1 MADPITDVGGEA
13 AFPTR
18 FSGPG
23 QSPGFLLW
31 QATNAWQRRI
41 RAVLEPLEVTHV
53 QFVLLASLGWLT
65 REGGAPTQADL
76 ARQAHT
82 DVMMTSQVLRA
93 LEARALVTRT
103 PAPTDA
109 RARLLAL
116 TDAGRALVARAL
128 PLVEA
133 ADLAFFAEAGVAAA
147 DAIAVLRPLAG
158 MAG

>member
-1 MADPITDVGGEA
+1 MADATDGSAERG
-13 AFPTR
+13 FPTR

-23 QSPGFLLW
+23 TSPGFLLW

-53 QFVLLASLGWLT
+53 QFVLLASLGWMG
-65 REGGAPTQADL
+65 RKGESPTQADL
-76 ARQAHT
+76 ARLART

-103 PAPTDA
+103 PAPHDA

-133 ADLAFFAEAGVAAA
+133 ADVAFFAEAGVPAA
-147 DAIAVLRPLAG
+147 DAVAVLGPLAQSTG
-158 MAG
+158 